1 MQPVHLVDEVR
12 LGLADPPVQV
22 GLAVMH
28 LLEDRDVPL
37 VREVHGVETLFDRW
51 AWWAMWNR
59 VVVWAMWAWWALW
72 AMRTDLVGGWAFG
85 GATRHDEGRG
95 PKAGTDGELEPA

>member
-1 MQPVHLVDEVR
+1 
-12 LGLADPPVQV
+12 
-22 GLAVMH
+22 
-28 LLEDRDVPL
+28 
-37 VREVHGVETLFDRW
+37 
-51 AWWAMWNR
+51 MWYL

-95 PKAGTDGELEPA
+95 PKAGTDAKSLNLLEPKNKIITKNGDQDPKNGEQNPGGHLCSQTFFNSAG